1 VEVMSAII
9 VDDEPLALELLSNIL
24 SEIYNIE
31 VACHCHNGREA
42 IGKIAEIRPDLVFLD
57 IEMPKLT
64 GFDVVTALRGKYTP
78 MIIFVT
84 AFDRYAVKAFDIDAV
99 DYVLKP
105 LDPNR
110 VALAVERARSRK
122 CKNNSNISAPDDISL
137 KRKEEF
143 SEHYEI
149 IQKVSNQVRTRSVKD
164 KLVIKDAGVLN
175 VVAFAD
181 IDWIDAA
188 GDYMCV
194 HAAGRIHIL
203 RSTMKQLMEK
213 LDGNLF
219 VRVHRSTVVN
229 ITRVVSIR
237 SLQKGGSTLVLEN
250 GESLRVSRNYR
261 QHVSRLFSHC

>member
-1 VEVMSAII
+1 MGVMSAII

-24 SEIYNIE
+24 SEIYDIE

-64 GFDVVTALRGKYTP
+64 GFDVVAALRDKYTP
-78 MIIFVT
+78 MVIFVT

-122 CKNNSNISAPDDISL
+122 FKNNPNIRPPDDISL
-137 KRKEEF
+137 KRNDELP
-143 SEHYEI
+143 EHYKI
-149 IQKVSNQVRTRSVKD
+149 IDKVACRIKTRGMKD
-164 KLVIKDAGVLN
+164 KLVIKERGVLN
-175 VVAFAD
+175 IVAFAD

-188 GDYMCV
+188 DDYMCV
-194 HAAGRIHIL
+194 HVLGKTQIL

-219 VRVHRSTVVN
+219 MRVHRSTVVN